1 DGLAEAAAPGLVGLV
16 GAHECA
22 RRKRGCK
29 GVNDNRVGAAL
40 GGAANS
46 ELRSISELCRWLR
59 ARVPCGRAGARGHC
73 RHAEEHVKKRTPNDD
88 GRFFRARAVSARSF
102 ARTGAAGRIAGPGVG
117 AGAADAAGI
126 RLGAPGADLTV
137 RAVGHAAVGGVDL
150 PAATAVGQAVALAG
164 RARLLCIGGGS
175 DPGLHRRG
183 RYLSAG
189 WAAVPRG
196 GSESLP
202 APCADRPDHVGPA
215 AALLLPAEPVAT
227 AGAGRVAGPHRV
239 VAGTASLVFPVDLP
253 ETHGESGG
261 HR

>member
-1 DGLAEAAAPGLVGLV
+1 
-16 GAHECA
+16 
-22 RRKRGCK
+22 
-29 GVNDNRVGAAL
+29 
-40 GGAANS
+40 
-46 ELRSISELCRWLR
+46 
-59 ARVPCGRAGARGHC
+59 ARV
-73 RHAEEHVKKRTPNDD
+73 
-88 GRFFRARAVSARSF
+88 VSARSF

-239 VAGTASLVFPVDLP
+239 VAGTDSPAFPVQQPEQHRQSGSHRSTPGRAGGAGPFRSVSGQPGSSRRAGALVRGAGAGAALSVHRALP
-253 ETHGESGG
+253 A
-261 HR
+261 R